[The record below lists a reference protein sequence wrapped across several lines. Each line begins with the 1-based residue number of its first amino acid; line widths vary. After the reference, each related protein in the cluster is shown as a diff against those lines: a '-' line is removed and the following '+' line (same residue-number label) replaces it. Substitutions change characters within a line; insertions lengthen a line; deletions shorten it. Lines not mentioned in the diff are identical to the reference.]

1 MKQLLS
7 YIICTLLLSF
17 SVVAKDSYP
26 RQRITVIGGALSSPK
41 VFSIKELEAAKKNLE
56 ITIHDPYN
64 KDTLTTFTGFYLKDF
79 LQDYAP
85 KNYKAVRVSA
95 IDGYKI
101 DIPSLDINKSNLF
114 ISFKDKSGYL
124 TVDRMGPAR
133 IIAPFKG
140 VINRDLLLQLG
151 VYWVWQ
157 VKTIEF
163 IK

>member
-1 MKQLLS
+1 VRH
-7 YIICTLLLSF
+7 LLLALVCCNLIYS
-17 SVVAKDSYP
+17 SVWAKVSYP
-26 RQRITVIGGALSSPK
+26 RQKISITGGTHSSP
-41 VFSIKELEAAKKNLE
+41 VALTIKDLEAYKKQDQ

-64 KDTLTTFTGFYLKDF
+64 KDILTTFYGFYMKDF
-79 LQDYAP
+79 LNLYAP
-85 KNYKAVRVSA
+85 PAYKSVRVTA
-95 IDGYKI
+95 IDGYKV
-101 DIPSLDINKSNLF
+101 DIPKQDIDKSNLF
-114 ISFKDKSGYL
+114 MSYKDKAGFL

>member
-1 MKQLLS
+1 MKTIFTFVLCSLFLS
-7 YIICTLLLSF
+7 LPLS
-17 SVVAKDSYP
+17 AKDSYP
-26 RQRITVIGGALSSPK
+26 RQRITVIGGTLSSPK
-41 VFSIKELEAAKKNLE
+41 IFSIKEFESAKKTTE

-64 KDTLTTFTGFYLKDF
+64 KDIVTTFTGFYLKDF

-85 KNYKAVRVSA
+85 KTYKAVKVSA

-101 DIPSLDINKSNLF
+101 DIPKADIEKSNLF
-114 ISFKDKSGYL
+114 ISYKDKTGYL

-140 VINRDLLLQLG
+140 VISRDLLLQLG

-157 VKTIEF
+157 VKTLEF